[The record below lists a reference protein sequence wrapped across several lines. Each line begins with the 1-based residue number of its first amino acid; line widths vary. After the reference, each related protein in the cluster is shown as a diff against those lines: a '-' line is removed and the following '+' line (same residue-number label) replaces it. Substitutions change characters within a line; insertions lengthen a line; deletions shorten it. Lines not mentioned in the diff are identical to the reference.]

1 LALDKYS
8 LACSNKSLPLAFLA
22 IATPPPQEY
31 ATIIPL
37 MN

>member
-1 LALDKYS
+1 

-31 ATIIPL
+31 AAIISY
-37 MN
+37 MI